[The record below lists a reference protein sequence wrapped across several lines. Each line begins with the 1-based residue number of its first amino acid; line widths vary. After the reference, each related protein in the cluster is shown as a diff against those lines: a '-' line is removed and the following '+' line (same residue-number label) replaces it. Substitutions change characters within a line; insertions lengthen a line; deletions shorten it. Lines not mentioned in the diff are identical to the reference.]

1 MTTIISLD
9 ASQDKALEW
18 VMNFYDGADRPYV
31 PFCNKCGAV
40 VVHAERFVGAIVG
53 YWDCVVDSCGQ
64 EEAEETGAIL
74 KSLLNLMVEVAPK
87 NDDEFDVWRTTG
99 PHKLLPD
106 LVGYYN
112 DFVYLKAEKAA
123 LKSDSSCRCFSLNAL
138 S

>member
-1 MTTIISLD
+1 
-9 ASQDKALEW
+9 
-18 VMNFYDGADRPYV
+18 MNFYDGADRPYV

-74 KSLLNLMVEVAPK
+74 KSLLVLMVEVAPK
-87 NDDEFDVWRTTG
+87 SDDEFAVWRTTG
-99 PHKLLPD
+99 PHKLLPN
-106 LVGYYN
+106 LVEFYN
-112 DFVYLKAEKAA
+112 DFVYLKADKAA
-123 LKSDSSCRCFSLNAL
+123 IKSDSSCSCFTLNAL